1 MPWPSRACCSYE
13 PVTVNSMLAVVNTYC
28 RFAGLNIKVKFL
40 RIQWKLFREESK
52 ELTKNEYEKLIPQPK
67 KRVTPVLLC

>member
-1 MPWPSRACCSYE
+1 
-13 PVTVNSMLAVVNTYC
+13 MLAVVNTYC